1 MDFRLTRMISCW
13 KKEDPPPTRVKPIP
27 VQVIRRIAFI
37 ASHSTSQLTQ
47 CTSDMI
53 QIAFFYLL
61 RPGEYSVSTSINDT
75 QSTPFTLGS
84 VQLFLGKNTRLC
96 LATSTN
102 AQLLSAT
109 FSSLTFDNQK
119 NGVRGEVIGL
129 STSGDPLVCPVR
141 AIARRVIHL
150 RTNNAPA
157 NTPLA
162 TTLDNTR
169 RHNVTPAIIT
179 KTLKTCVTFLGPE
192 LGFLPGDVSARC
204 LRAAGANALLLANVD
219 TDIIRLI
226 GRWRSDEML
235 RYLHVQ
241 AAPLMADYS
250 RRMLESGQYTLI
262 PNQLVPMH

>member
-1 MDFRLTRMISCW
+1 MI
-13 KKEDPPPTRVKPIP
+13 
-27 VQVIRRIAFI
+27 
-37 ASHSTSQLTQ
+37 TQ
-47 CTSDMI
+47 CTADMI

-61 RPGEYSVSTSINDT
+61 RPGEYSISSSRSDT

-84 VQLFLGKNTRLC
+84 VQLSIANTRLC
-96 LATSTN
+96 LTTSTD

-119 NGVRGEVIGL
+119 NGIRGEVIGL
-129 STSGDPLVCPVR
+129 STSGDPVVCPVR
-141 AIARRVIHL
+141 ALARRVIHL
-150 RTNNAPA
+150 RSNNAPA
-157 NTPLA
+157 TTPLA
-162 TTLDNTR
+162 TAFHNTR
-169 RHNVTPAIIT
+169 RHHVTPAMIT
-179 KTLKTCVTFLGPE
+179 TALKNCVTFLGPD
-192 LGFLPGDVSARC
+192 LGFVASDVSARC
-204 LRAAGANALLLANVD
+204 LRAAGANALLLANID
-219 TDIIRLI
+219 PDIIRLI